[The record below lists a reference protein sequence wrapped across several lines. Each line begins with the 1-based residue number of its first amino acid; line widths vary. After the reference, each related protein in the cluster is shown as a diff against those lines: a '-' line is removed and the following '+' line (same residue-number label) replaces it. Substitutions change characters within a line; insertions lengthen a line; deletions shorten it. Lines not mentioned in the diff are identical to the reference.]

1 MDCPAL
7 LPPAHGYFLRNEC
20 KNVFNAAC
28 GVRCHSG
35 YQVDPSL
42 THVKLH
48 SSCPALASGCVSP
61 PVHGVGSRP
70 SARLKL
76 AAPCS
81 RPPTATS
88 PAPPTTM
95 KLTPPASLGRPPFHT
110 KSISR
115 CNFGY
120 RLLGSRKR
128 LCLPISLWGG
138 LPAYCKC
145 EDRSPSLISFH
156 SDQVSPTEEA
166 KLWRHLS
173 TKVLNQ
179 EVCFWRPVRVCM

>member
-1 MDCPAL
+1 MQGGIRFAGRRMQGHGLSCTSSPGPRL
-7 LPPAHGYFLRNEC
+7 LPEERVQECVQRCLR
-20 KNVFNAAC
+20 
-28 GVRCHSG
+28 GPMPLRLPG
-35 YQVDPSL
+35 GPLSL
-42 THVKLH
+42 THVKLYC
-48 SSCPALASGCVSP
+48 SCPALASDCVSP
-61 PVHGVGSRP
+61 PAHGVGSRP

-138 LPAYCKC
+138 LPAYCKR

-166 KLWRHLS
+166 KLW
-173 TKVLNQ
+173 
-179 EVCFWRPVRVCM
+179 